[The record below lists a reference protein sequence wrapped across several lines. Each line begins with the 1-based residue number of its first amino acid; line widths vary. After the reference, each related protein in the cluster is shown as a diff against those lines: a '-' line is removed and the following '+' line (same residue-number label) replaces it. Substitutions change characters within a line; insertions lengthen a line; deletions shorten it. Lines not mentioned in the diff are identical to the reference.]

1 MSLTTTLQSGTIW
14 RTFSPPDSLPSQA
27 FSNPTAQYY
36 AQLNQICLEQTQAW
50 LTEIGVSS
58 EPTFT
63 ASQITSIWDVVNG
76 CALTI
81 DNRRLILIPSDQ
93 LDQDEL
99 RVPQEWVDI
108 PAWIGDYYLAV
119 QIDLET
125 NILNIWG
132 FISHRILREF
142 GTYNAL
148 DRTYSIDSDFLIS
161 DLDSLSIAQLLELQ
175 EITTVPPL
183 PSLALDQSQSLI
195 GQLSQHSSYSPRL
208 DIDFNTWAALLSNN
222 NLREQLYQRRLQVAK
237 IQSNST
243 PPLNLSNWLKQEF
256 RQALIQGWGMA
267 DDIMRSPVDI
277 LRSADNIVCP
287 NPSSV
292 RAYSPGKPSS
302 GVMDSLLSLLNGD
315 ITTVSNDTAQGEEY
329 RSPEALHSEDNIV
342 FSNDTIER
350 AKLINLQYQLQETNV
365 VMLIALQP
373 QNTSDL
379 VTVSVQIHAAPGTL
393 TLPPQLKLSYITDE
407 GEELQAVIARSQD
420 SVILLP
426 KFTCDVG
433 TTFNLQLQLNGA
445 SQIEKF
451 VA

>member
-1 MSLTTTLQSGTIW
+1 MPLTSPPQSATIW
-14 RTFSPPDSLPSQA
+14 CTFSLPEPSPSNA
-27 FSNPTAQYY
+27 FSNPTAQYH
-36 AQLNQICLEQTQAW
+36 AQINQICLEQTQVW
-50 LTEIGVSS
+50 LTEIGISS
-58 EPTFT
+58 NPTFSPT
-63 ASQITSIWDVVNG
+63 QIASIWDVVNG
-76 CALTI
+76 CALNI

-93 LDQDEL
+93 LDRDEL

-108 PAWIGDYYLAV
+108 PAWLGDYYLAV

-125 NILNIWG
+125 NIMNIWG
-132 FISHRILREF
+132 FISHRTLRET

-148 DRTYSIDSDFLIS
+148 DRTYSIDSDFLIA
-161 DLDSLSIAQLLELQ
+161 DLDSLSIAQILELQ

-183 PSLALDQSQSLI
+183 PSLALDRSQSLI
-195 GQLSQHSSYSPRL
+195 GQLSHHSPYSPRL
-208 DIDFNTWAALLSNN
+208 EIDFNTWASLLSNN

-237 IQSNST
+237 IQSNAT

-256 RQALIQGWGMA
+256 SQALIQGWGIVN
-267 DDIMRSPVDI
+267 DIMSKPVDI
-277 LRSADNIVCP
+277 LRSADI
-287 NPSSV
+287 
-292 RAYSPGKPSS
+292 
-302 GVMDSLLSLLNGD
+302 
-315 ITTVSNDTAQGEEY
+315 Y
-329 RSPEALHSEDNIV
+329 RSVKTIRSEDNMA
-342 FSNDTIER
+342 FGNNTIER

-373 QNTSDL
+373 QDTSDL
-379 VTVSVQIHAAPGTL
+379 VTVSVQIHAAPGSL